1 MNMFRDGLNS
11 IPIQNDHYDEILE
24 ISDDESEDT
33 SMASAIGDLSPSKV
47 SQCTLRNGAIFQKS
61 FESFD

>member
-11 IPIQNDHYDEILE
+11 IPIQNDHYDEMLE

-33 SMASAIGDLSPSKV
+33 SMASAVGDLSPSKV
-47 SQCTLRNGAIFQKS
+47 S
-61 FESFD
+61 E